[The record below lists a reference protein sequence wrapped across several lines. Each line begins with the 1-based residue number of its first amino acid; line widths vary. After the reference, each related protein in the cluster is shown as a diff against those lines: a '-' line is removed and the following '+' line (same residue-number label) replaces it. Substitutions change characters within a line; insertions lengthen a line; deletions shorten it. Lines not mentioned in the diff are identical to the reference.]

1 MCLFSTNASVSN
13 TGCDELVC
21 GTGLAEKIALCIQLG
36 KRSFLRVLNS
46 PVPRA
51 PLVTW

>member
-1 MCLFSTNASVSN
+1 MCLFSTNASVAN

-21 GTGLAEKIALCIQLG
+21 GTGLAEEVALCIELG
-36 KRSFLRVLNS
+36 KRSSLRVLNS

-51 PLVTW
+51 PLATW